1 MDAAYRLLKATASD
15 SPMWDILKNALSN
28 WSRHRS
34 TTVGAAL
41 AYYSVFSLGP
51 LLLIVISIAGFAF
64 GEDAVRGTLTGEVRN
79 LLGAEGAQV
88 VEAMLRSAASR
99 EANSVTAL
107 LGFGL
112 LIATALTVVV
122 QLKEAL
128 NTVWDVPPAET
139 SSATVISYVRT
150 YFMSLLGVLALG
162 FLLMASL
169 VLSTTLSALST
180 WAGPA
185 GTGTH
190 VWEWTNTVASVLV
203 LSALFA
209 MLYKW
214 FPDAEVRWSDVW
226 PGAVSAAVMFEIG
239 KLAIAWY
246 VGRQGLQST
255 YGAAASIVILLLW
268 VYFSALI
275 VLLGAE
281 ISRAYASSRAAK

>member
-1 MDAAYRLLKATASD
+1 
-15 SPMWDILKNALSN
+15 MWDILKTALSN

-64 GEDAVRGTLTGEVRN
+64 GEDAVRGTLTGEVRD
-79 LLGAEGAQV
+79 LLGTEGAQA
-88 VEAMLRSAASR
+88 VETMLKGAASR
-99 EANSVTAL
+99 EANSVTAIV
-107 LGFGL
+107 GFGL
-112 LIATALTVVV
+112 LMITALTVVV

-128 NTVWDVPPAET
+128 NTVWDAPPAES
-139 SSATVISYVRT
+139 SSATVIWYVRT
-150 YFMSLLGVLALG
+150 YLMSLLGVLALG

-169 VLSTTLSALST
+169 VISTTLAALST
-180 WAGPA
+180 WAGETV
-185 GTGTH
+185 GDTRF
-190 VWEWTNTVASVLV
+190 WEWTNTLVSVLV
-203 LSALFA
+203 LSILFA

-214 FPDAEVRWSDVW
+214 FPDAKVRWSDVW
-226 PGAVSAAVMFEIG
+226 PGAVAAAVMFELG

-281 ISRAYASSRAAK
+281 ISRAYALSRGEK

>member
-1 MDAAYRLLKATASD
+1 ML
-15 SPMWDILKNALSN
+15 DILKNAFSN
-28 WSRHRS
+28 WSRHRN
-34 TTVGAAL
+34 TMVGAAL

-51 LLLIVISIAGFAF
+51 LLLIVIAIAGFVF
-64 GEDAVRGTLTGEVRN
+64 GEDAARGTLTGEVRN

-88 VEAMLRSAASR
+88 VETMLRGAASR

-107 LGFGL
+107 VGLGL

-128 NTVWDVPPAET
+128 NTIWDVPPAES
-139 SSATVISYVRT
+139 SSATIMSYVRT
-150 YFMSLLGVLALG
+150 YLTSLLGVLALG
-162 FLLMASL
+162 FLLTVSL
-169 VLSTTLSALST
+169 VISTTLSALST
-180 WAGPA
+180 WADPA
-185 GTGTH
+185 VSGTH
-190 VWEWTNTVASVLV
+190 FWEWINTAVSVLV
-203 LSALFA
+203 LSMLFA

-214 FPDAEVRWSDVW
+214 FPDVEVRWSDVW
-226 PGAVSAAVMFEIG
+226 PGAVAAAVMFEIG

-281 ISRAYASSRAAK
+281 IARAYASRGAAK

>member
-1 MDAAYRLLKATASD
+1 
-15 SPMWDILKNALSN
+15 MWDILKNAFSN
-28 WSRHRS
+28 WSRHRN
-34 TTVGAAL
+34 TMVGAAL

-79 LLGAEGAQV
+79 LLGAEGGQI
-88 VEAMLRSAASR
+88 VETMLKGAASR
-99 EANSVTAL
+99 EASSVTAL
-107 LGFGL
+107 VGFGL

-128 NTVWDVPPAET
+128 NTVWDVPPAEN
-139 SSATVISYVRT
+139 SSATVVSYVRT
-150 YFMSLLGVLALG
+150 YLMSLLGVLALG
-162 FLLMASL
+162 FLLIASL
-169 VLSTTLSALST
+169 VLSTTLSALSS

-185 GTGTH
+185 TSGTH
-190 VWEWTNTVASVLV
+190 FWEWTNTVVSVLV
-203 LSALFA
+203 LSVLFA

-214 FPDAEVRWSDVW
+214 FPDVDVRWSDVW
-226 PGAVSAAVMFEIG
+226 PGAVAAAVMFEIG

-281 ISRAYASSRAAK
+281 ISHAYASRHTAK

>member
-1 MDAAYRLLKATASD
+1 MLDTLR
-15 SPMWDILKNALSN
+15 NALSN
-28 WSRHRS
+28 WSRHRN
-34 TTVGAAL
+34 TMVGAAL

-64 GEDAVRGTLTGEVRN
+64 GEDAVRGTLTGEVRD
-79 LLGAEGAQV
+79 LLGTEGGQI
-88 VEAMLRSAASR
+88 VETMLKGAASR
-99 EANSVTAL
+99 EAGSVTAL
-107 LGFGL
+107 VGFGL

-128 NTVWDVPPAET
+128 NTIWDVPPAES
-139 SSATVISYVRT
+139 SSATVLSYVRT
-150 YFMSLLGVLALG
+150 YLMSLLGVLALG
-162 FLLMASL
+162 FLLIASL
-169 VLSTTLSALST
+169 VLSTTLSALSS

-185 GTGTH
+185 ASSTQF
-190 VWEWTNTVASVLV
+190 WEWINTAVSVLV
-203 LSALFA
+203 LSVLFA

-214 FPDAEVRWSDVW
+214 FPDVDVRWSDVW
-226 PGAVSAAVMFEIG
+226 PGAVAAAVMFEIG

-281 ISRAYASSRAAK
+281 ISRAYASRRAAK